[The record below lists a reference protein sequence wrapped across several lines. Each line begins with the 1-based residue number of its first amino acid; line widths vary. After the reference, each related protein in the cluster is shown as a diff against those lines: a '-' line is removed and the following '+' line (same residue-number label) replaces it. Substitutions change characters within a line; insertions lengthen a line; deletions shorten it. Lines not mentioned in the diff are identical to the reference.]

1 MYLNQLS
8 ETTPITNDEVPPYQ
22 AVKSVPASQ
31 IPPTSLVQFVINL
44 EDEDGQEFYVNTQ
57 DELSPLTSGPCNPKL
72 IDTNTLQSLID
83 TVRLD
88 YAATFLVYALTQDEF
103 CQRRAELK
111 TLGGHHQHRN

>member
-22 AVKSVPASQ
+22 AGKSVSASQ
-31 IPPTSLVQFVINL
+31 TPPTSLVQFVINL
-44 EDEDGQEFYVNTQ
+44 EDEDGQEFYVNGQ
-57 DELSPLTSGPCNPKL
+57 DELSPLTAGPCNPKL
-72 IDTNTLQSLID
+72 IDTSALQSLIN

-103 CQRRAELK
+103 CQRRSKLK
-111 TLGGHHQHRN
+111 TLGNDQHRI